1 MKAPVANMISP
12 SRAGRAPVA
21 TAQLAP
27 SYLRSHWANFGWLLA
42 GSLLVSVPLFHRALT
57 GAIVA
62 DHEVH
67 VRLIQRGV
75 EAGIWPAHFLFHAIV
90 FGLSGFRHDF
100 VSLAW
105 AALVVLTMCVIAK
118 AWLTYVL
125 LVRHCRRLPTAT
137 FEDSYGLSHATL
149 LVLVT
154 ATLMLSAPIV
164 RPWWTHRIYLGQIS
178 PNIWH
183 NPTTVVCWPLVI
195 LLFFAAVAFLRL
207 GRLRELVVVGLL
219 SALSVLVKPNYFL
232 AFAPVYAVLTLRRFG
247 LSWIW
252 LLSQA
257 ALIPTVMLLCWQVAT
272 SFLGPNA
279 MRPDL
284 HIAWMPLAVWHIYS
298 NSIPVSLLFSLSFPL
313 SYLVIYRRC
322 LQNRDMLLFA
332 WGVMLCAL
340 AWTGCFAE
348 VRLDGTLDGDFNFS
362 WGSHLALFMLFLVTA
377 IDMLDSP
384 AAMSSIGRN
393 PAAGRIA
400 RLPWWLLG
408 AHAASGVLWIVR
420 QAIGKGYG

>member
-1 MKAPVANMISP
+1 MKALAADRIN
-12 SRAGRAPVA
+12 RARAPRVPVA
-21 TAQLAP
+21 TPQLAP
-27 SYLRSHWANFGWLLA
+27 TYLRAHWVNFGWLLA
-42 GSLLVSVPLFHRALT
+42 GSLLVSIPLFYRALS
-57 GAIVA
+57 GQIVA

-75 EAGIWPAHFLFHAIV
+75 ETGIWPAHFLFHAIV
-90 FGLSGFRHDF
+90 YGLSGFRHDF
-100 VSLAW
+100 VSLAC

-118 AWLTYVL
+118 SWLTYVL
-125 LVRHCRRLPTAT
+125 LVRHGRRLPNPA
-137 FEDSYGLSHATL
+137 FEDAYGLSHTTL

-183 NPTTVVCWPLVI
+183 NPTSVVCWPLVI
-195 LLFFAAVAFLRL
+195 LLFFAAVAFVRR
-207 GRLRELVVVGLL
+207 GRPRELVAVGLL
-219 SALSVLVKPNYFL
+219 SAASVLIKPNYFL
-232 AFAPVYAVLTLRRFG
+232 AFAPVYTLLTLRRFG
-247 LSWIW
+247 LSRIW

-298 NSIPVSLLFSLSFPL
+298 NSILVSLMFSLAFPL
-313 SYLVIYRRC
+313 SYLVIYRRS

-332 WGVMLCAL
+332 WAVMLCAL

-348 VRLDGTLDGDFNFS
+348 VHADGTLDGDFNFS
-362 WGSHLALFMLFLVTA
+362 WGSHLALFVLFLVTA

-384 AAMSSIGRN
+384 AAMSSIARS

-408 AHAASGVLWIVR
+408 AHGASGALWIVR
-420 QAIGKGYG
+420 QAIGRGYG